1 MLEFLKS
8 PNGAHLQAFLM
19 AVAVG
24 LLVHYFPDMA
34 PFLAAGGAGVG
45 AVALKRAKDCK

>member
-1 MLEFLKS
+1 MKEFLDS

-19 AVAVG
+19 AVLCG
-24 LLVHYFPDMA
+24 LLVHFFPDLA

-45 AVALKRAKDCK
+45 AMAIRRAKDC